1 MARSNEIVVIGELN
15 VDLIASGVSAGPVL
29 GTEVLADDFTVT
41 LGSASAIF
49 SCGIARLGHS
59 VTFVSRIGNDDF
71 GHLCLESL
79 AQRGI
84 ATDRIEIDVQSKTG
98 VTVVVSTAEDRAMI
112 TFLGAIAELSLSQ
125 VPADIF
131 HGHRHL
137 HLTSYY
143 LQKALQP
150 DFPHLLDAAREA
162 GATTSFDPNSDPTQG
177 RDEKVLEVS
186 RHTDILFLNEDE
198 ARLLTGVDDIEAAGR
213 QLSELCPTVAIKLGA
228 KGAIGFQDGAV
239 ERVEG
244 FKIDAV
250 DSTGAGDSFAAG
262 FVHAFLD
269 GGDLRK
275 CLTIGN
281 ACGAFSASRPG
292 GTNGQPDPEE
302 LERFVMYASLRA

>member
-1 MARSNEIVVIGELN
+1 VAKSNEIVVIGELN
-15 VDLIASGVSAGPVL
+15 VDLIASGVGTGPVL
-29 GTEVLADDFTVT
+29 GSEVLADDFNVA

-49 SCGIARLGHS
+49 ACGIARLGHS

-71 GHLCLESL
+71 GHFCLESL
-79 AQRGI
+79 AKRDI

-98 VTVVVSTAEDRAMI
+98 VTVVVSTADDRAMV
-112 TFLGAIAELSLSQ
+112 TFLGAIAELSLSE

-131 HGHRHL
+131 RGHKHL

-143 LQKALQP
+143 LQKSLQA
-150 DFPHLLDAAREA
+150 DFAHLLESAKAA
-162 GATTSFDPNSDPTQG
+162 GATTSFDPNSDPNQG
-177 RDEKVLEVS
+177 RDEKVLEIC

-198 ARLLTGVDDIEAAGR
+198 ARLLTGVNDIEAAGR
-213 QLSELCPTVAIKLGA
+213 ELNELCPTVAIKLGA
-228 KGAIGFQDGAV
+228 KGAIGFQNSSTA
-239 ERVEG
+239 RVEG

-262 FVHAFLD
+262 FVHAFLG
-269 GGDLRK
+269 GGDLRE

-292 GTNGQPDPEE
+292 GTDGQPDPEE
-302 LERFVMYASLRA
+302 LERFLMYASLRA

>member
-1 MARSNEIVVIGELN
+1 MAKSNEIVVIGELN
-15 VDLIASGVSAGPVL
+15 VDLIASGVSTGPVL
-29 GTEVLADDFTVT
+29 GSEVLADDFNVA

-49 SCGIARLGHS
+49 ACGIARLGHS

-71 GHLCLESL
+71 GHFCLESF
-79 AQRGI
+79 AKRDI

-98 VTVVVSTAEDRAMI
+98 VTVVVSTADDRAMV
-112 TFLGAIAELSLSQ
+112 TFLGAIAELSLSD

-131 HGHRHL
+131 RGHKHL

-143 LQKALQP
+143 LQKSLQA
-150 DFPHLLDAAREA
+150 DFPHLLESAKAA
-162 GATTSFDPNSDPTQG
+162 GATTSFDPNSDPNQG
-177 RDEKVLEVS
+177 RDEKVLEIC

-198 ARLLTGVDDIEAAGR
+198 ARLLTGVDEIEAAGR
-213 QLSELCPTVAIKLGA
+213 KLNELCPTVAIKLGA
-228 KGAIGFQDGAV
+228 KGAIGFQNSSTA
-239 ERVEG
+239 RVEG
-244 FKIDAV
+244 FKIDSV

-262 FVHAFLD
+262 FVHAFLA

-292 GTNGQPDPEE
+292 GTDGQPDPEE
-302 LERFVMYASLRA
+302 LERFLMYASLRA